1 MHRTVL
7 RINLFKGL
15 MKMNYNYASL
25 VAAPPP
31 WKHHSDGVIHSRG
44 GCRKNTFL
52 SKEGVS

>member
-1 MHRTVL
+1 MYYTVL

-15 MKMNYNYASL
+15 MRMDHSYMHL

-52 SKEGVS
+52 RKEGVS